1 MFPAPNRRYVTLAG
15 AILFLEWTWVLLGS
29 PGRTDT
35 LESTPS
41 LHKVVN
47 KDIFDYPF
55 VESNVLKDMCNS
67 VEWSNNLIFTC
78 EENSGNV
85 ADVRNSILNCLRFTI
100 AAGGRLVTPRII
112 IPNTNET
119 STTDSTVSR
128 AEFGY
133 MFDLHH
139 FLMSLHLSCPQ
150 LSIYKD
156 VDVIPPRA
164 WMHNPLSLRPE
175 DLQSPF
181 PPTGIPSPETWGA
194 EFRKWLKNQTATRV
208 PTRGIMVV
216 NLARSPPVYPISSD
230 EASLAHEFGA
240 FLKIQPDA
248 RRLATSAFHALI
260 DKYNID
266 AADSDAIA
274 ENAYL
279 GAYLGS
285 KHAAMDV
292 SVSDAIHSSTV
303 LPQRILNET
312 LAADLG
318 VIYLASTDPSS
329 DERLA
334 AAASPLGIRVAT
346 KLGLLPSRDAAALQ
360 ALAPEQQ
367 ALVDYLVLGRA
378 SRFMGV
384 GGDAFG
390 WSVALGRG
398 GMWRRDGG
406 EGMEG
411 ELMRDSLS
419 RIYGEG
425 GDDEFASCLW
435 P

>member
-1 MFPAPNRRYVTLAG
+1 M
-15 AILFLEWTWVLLGS
+15 
-29 PGRTDT
+29 
-35 LESTPS
+35 
-41 LHKVVN
+41 
-47 KDIFDYPF
+47 
-55 VESNVLKDMCNS
+55 
-67 VEWSNNLIFTC
+67 
-78 EENSGNV
+78 
-85 ADVRNSILNCLRFTI
+85 
-100 AAGGRLVTPRII
+100 
-112 IPNTNET
+112 
-119 STTDSTVSR
+119 
-128 AEFGY
+128 
-133 MFDLHH
+133 
-139 FLMSLHLSCPQ
+139 
-150 LSIYKD
+150 
-156 VDVIPPRA
+156 
-164 WMHNPLSLRPE
+164 
-175 DLQSPF
+175 
-181 PPTGIPSPETWGA
+181 
-194 EFRKWLKNQTATRV
+194 

-292 SVSDAIHSSTV
+292 SVSDAIRSSTV

-312 LAADLG
+312 LAADLSL
-318 VIYLASTDPSS
+318 IYLASTDPSS

-346 KLGLLPSRDAAALQ
+346 KLGLLPSQDAAALQ

-378 SRFMGV
+378 SRFTGI